1 MILSQKGDDAGMD
14 SIDMIRIIPIVG
26 FVLGLLGISIRLRD
40 ILNRPFKKDFSRE
53 RGSPV
58 RGILFAF
65 TLGMAPWEKESTRIH
80 WIAYLRGIFFH
91 VGIFAAFAVLVASP
105 WLGLLPAWFI
115 GAAVALTAIGAL
127 LGFAGIPMRIAD
139 PNQRVLSL
147 PDDYASVFLT
157 SLFTAL
163 AAATLIWSG
172 LLPVFYLIAGILLAY
187 IPISK
192 IRHCVY
198 FFYSKFFFGFGFGRR
213 GVLGQP
219 KGEYAE

>member
-1 MILSQKGDDAGMD
+1 
-14 SIDMIRIIPIVG
+14 
-26 FVLGLLGISIRLRD
+26 
-40 ILNRPFKKDFSRE
+40 
-53 RGSPV
+53 
-58 RGILFAF
+58 
-65 TLGMAPWEKESTRIH
+65 MAPWEKESTRIH

-91 VGIFAAFAVLVASP
+91 IGIFTAFAVLLASP
-105 WLGLLPAWFI
+105 WLSLLPDLLIWVVV
-115 GAAVALTAIGAL
+115 AVTGIGAL
-127 LGFAGIPMRIAD
+127 FGFAGIIMRLSG
-139 PNQRVLSL
+139 PNERLLSL

-163 AAATLIWSG
+163 ASVALIWPAA
-172 LLPVFYLIAGILLAY
+172 LPVFYVIAGIMMAY

-213 GVLGQP
+213 GVIGQP

>member
-1 MILSQKGDDAGMD
+1 MD
-14 SIDMIRIIPIVG
+14 SILVTRIIAIAG
-26 FVLGLLGISIRLRD
+26 FGIGLLGILLRLRD
-40 ILNRPFKKDFSRE
+40 IMNRPFKKDFARQ
-53 RGSPV
+53 RGSPI
-58 RGILFAF
+58 RGVLFAF

-91 VGIFAAFAVLVASP
+91 IGIFTAFAVLPASP
-105 WLGLLPAWFI
+105 WLSLLPDLLIWVVV
-115 GAAVALTAIGAL
+115 AVTGIGAL
-127 LGFAGIPMRIAD
+127 FGFAGIIMRLSG
-139 PNQRVLSL
+139 PNERLLSL

-163 AAATLIWSG
+163 ASVALIWPAA
-172 LLPVFYLIAGILLAY
+172 LPVFYVIAGIMMAY

-213 GVLGQP
+213 GVIGQP